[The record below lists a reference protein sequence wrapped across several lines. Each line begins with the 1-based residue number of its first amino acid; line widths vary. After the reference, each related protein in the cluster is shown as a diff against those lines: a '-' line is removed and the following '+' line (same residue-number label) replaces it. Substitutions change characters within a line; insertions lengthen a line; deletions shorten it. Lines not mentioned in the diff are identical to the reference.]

1 MARKLQ
7 NRAVMSNTIDNSAS
21 TADEQGLS
29 VHDLVEAIGAITYV
43 VDMAVEGIETVTA
56 NSHAI
61 AGFGVAL
68 AEAGV
73 STLTEFWKR
82 DAVSE
87 VTDAFRECLRVDDA
101 VAYKACL
108 APGLG
113 LAVPLTEPTSGAQNV
128 IAIEAPL
135 PESSRQALA
144 QLTSQR
150 GSDAQLIG
158 LVHDARNLVLPL
170 LGWAELISMGET
182 ATRDAAQSIIDAAM
196 LVADLLEKLMAALTH
211 EPESDRVTLPG
222 PTITGLENLI
232 RGLIGEQTALTTEL
246 DPDTPPVALSATRLK
261 QVVINLVI
269 NARDAMPAGG
279 NISISARRTQ
289 RSTDTQSSDWVLI
302 SVSDT
307 GTGMDEATLA
317 RALDPF
323 FSRAGTARDRGI
335 GLWAVANIVR
345 QAGGDVALESAP
357 GIGSTAKIFLPVN
370 RS

>member
-1 MARKLQ
+1 
-7 NRAVMSNTIDNSAS
+7 MSNTIDESAS
-21 TADEQGLS
+21 TANQQRLS
-29 VHDLVEAIGAITYV
+29 VHDLVEAIGAISYV
-43 VDMAVEGIETVTA
+43 VDDGTEGVEMVTA

-61 AGFGVAL
+61 AGFSVAL

-87 VTDAFRECLRVDDA
+87 AIDAFRECLRVDDA

-108 APGLG
+108 APGFG
-113 LAVPLTEPTSGAQNV
+113 LAVPLTEPTTGAQSV

-135 PESSRQALA
+135 LEPSRQVLA
-144 QLTSQR
+144 QLSRQR
-150 GSDAQLIG
+150 ASDAQLIG
-158 LVHDARNLVLPL
+158 LVHDARNLVAPL
-170 LGWAELISMGET
+170 LGWAELISIGET
-182 ATRDAAQSIIDAAM
+182 ATQDAARSIVDAAV

-222 PTITGLENLI
+222 PTISGLENLI
-232 RGLIGEQTALTTEL
+232 RALVGDEIVVTTEL
-246 DPDTPPVALSATRLK
+246 DPDTPPVALSTTRLK

-269 NARDAMPAGG
+269 NAREAMPSGG
-279 NISISARRTQ
+279 RITISTVPTQ
-289 RSTDTQSSDWVLI
+289 RSTDFQGSDWVHI

-307 GTGMDEATLA
+307 GRGMDEATLT

-323 FSRAGTARDRGI
+323 FSRAGIARDRGI
-335 GLWAVANIVR
+335 GLWAVANVVR
-345 QAGGDVALESAP
+345 QAGGDIDLESTPAV
-357 GIGSTAKIFLPVN
+357 GSTVKIFLPVN